1 MRALVLV
8 VLFAFVGCKHEPAV
22 KTVEQPV
29 NSRDG
34 SPIRPGELIVGTFE
48 PVGVDKALE
57 LSLLEGYRFE
67 YVAAATETMHLMK
80 AMWADGTSLTEDETR
95 ALAEKLLETNRF
107 KFVELNK
114 VKAPR

>member
-1 MRALVLV
+1 MAV
-8 VLFAFVGCKHEPAV
+8 FAFVGCKHEPEV
-22 KTVEQPV
+22 KKVEQPV

-48 PVGVDKALE
+48 AISVDKALE
-57 LSLLEGYRFE
+57 LSLIEGYRIE

-80 AMWADGTSLTEDETR
+80 ASWADGTLLNEDETR

-114 VKAPR
+114 VNQPR

>member
-1 MRALVLV
+1 MAV
-8 VLFAFVGCKHEPAV
+8 VAFAGCKHEPEV

-48 PVGVDKALE
+48 VVSVDKALE
-57 LSLLEGYRFE
+57 LSLIEGYRIE

-80 AMWADGTSLTEDETR
+80 ATWADGTLLNEDETR

-114 VKAPR
+114 VNKPR